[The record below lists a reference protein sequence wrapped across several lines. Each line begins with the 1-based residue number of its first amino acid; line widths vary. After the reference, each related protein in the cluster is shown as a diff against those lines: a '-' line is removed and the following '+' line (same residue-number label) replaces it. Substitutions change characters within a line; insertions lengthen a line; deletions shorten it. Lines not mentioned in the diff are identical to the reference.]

1 MMDVV
6 VVELLKEDVL
16 MLGGMLGGMGG
27 MGMDM

>member
-1 MMDVV
+1 MIDVV